1 MTSPNTGLL
10 LADRDRATPGYR
22 MFSPLGLQETIL
34 INMQGDVV
42 HSWGLPYEPGNF
54 SCLLPDGNL
63 LSGVRT
69 PVGPKGLPAKGG
81 LMQERDWNGKVLW
94 EHKDDYQHHD
104 FLRCS
109 NGNTMYLRW
118 ELLNK
123 ENEKRVHGGI
133 EGTEHSDGIW
143 GDVVRELAPDGTVV
157 WEWRA
162 EDCEEMYDFPLNP
175 MCPRHEWCHAN
186 CITQLDNGDVLINFR
201 YNHLMAIIDYK
212 TRKFRWTLCDYDYGQ
227 QHSVYMLENGNILFF
242 ANGANVL
249 GVGPEAGSRVIELD
263 PETKQPVW
271 EYAGTPTFSFFSWYI
286 SNAIRLASGNTA
298 ILEGVK
304 GKMFEVTPDGDKV
317 WEYVSPHFVT
327 EPHPMYTGGNA
338 IFRHY
343 FYAPDSAEIAGRL
356 PADAWQSA

>member
-1 MTSPNTGLL
+1 MTSH
-10 LADRDRATPGYR
+10 RDRATLGYR
-22 MFSPLGLQETIL
+22 MFSPLGLQKTFI
-34 INMQGDVV
+34 INMLGDVV
-42 HSWGLPYEPGNF
+42 HSWDLPYEPGNF
-54 SCLLPDGNL
+54 SCLLPSGNM

-69 PVGPKGLPAKGG
+69 PDGPKGLPAKGG
-81 LMQERDWNGKVLW
+81 LMQERDWNGKILW
-94 EHKDDYQHHD
+94 EHRDDFQHHD
-104 FLRCS
+104 YVRCS
-109 NGNTMYLRW
+109 NGNTLYLRW
-118 ELLNK
+118 ELLSK
-123 ENEKRVHGGI
+123 QNEKRVLGGI
-133 EGTEHSDGIW
+133 AGTEHSDGIW
-143 GDVVRELAPDGTVV
+143 GDVVREVARDGAVV

-162 EDCEEMYDFPLNP
+162 EDCEEMYNFPLNP

-201 YNHLMAIIDYK
+201 YNHLMAIIDYETK
-212 TRKFRWTLCDYDYGQ
+212 KFRWHLCDYDYGQ
-227 QHSVYMLENGNILFF
+227 QHSVTMLENGNLLFF

-263 PETKQPVW
+263 TKTQQPVW
-271 EYAGTPTFSFFSWYI
+271 EYAGTPTFLFFSWYL
-286 SNAIRLASGNTA
+286 SNAVRLKSGNTS

-343 FYAPDSAEIAGRL
+343 FYAPDSTEIAGRL
-356 PADAWQSA
+356 PTDAWHSG

>member
-1 MTSPNTGLL
+1 MTSH
-10 LADRDRATPGYR
+10 RDRATPGYR
-22 MFSPLGLQETIL
+22 MFSPLGLQKTFI
-34 INMQGDVV
+34 INMLGDVV
-42 HSWGLPYEPGNF
+42 HSWDLPYEPGNF
-54 SCLLPDGNL
+54 SCLLPSGNM

-69 PVGPKGLPAKGG
+69 PDGPKGLPAKGG
-81 LMQERDWNGKVLW
+81 LMQERDWNGNILW
-94 EHKDDYQHHD
+94 EHRDDFQHHD
-104 FLRCS
+104 YVRCS
-109 NGNTMYLRW
+109 NGNTLYLRW
-118 ELLNK
+118 ELLSK
-123 ENEKRVHGGI
+123 QNEKRVLGGI
-133 EGTEHSDGIW
+133 AGTEHSDGIW
-143 GDVVRELAPDGTVV
+143 GDVVREIAPDGAVV

-162 EDCEEMYDFPLNP
+162 EDCEEMYNFPLNP

-201 YNHLMAIIDYK
+201 YNHLMAIIDYETK
-212 TRKFRWTLCDYDYGQ
+212 KFRWHLCDYDYGQ
-227 QHSVYMLENGNILFF
+227 QHSVTMLENGNLLFF

-263 PETKQPVW
+263 TKTKQPVW
-271 EYAGTPTFSFFSWYI
+271 EYAGTPTFLFFSWYI
-286 SNAIRLASGNTA
+286 SNAVRLKSGNTS

-343 FYAPDSAEIAGRL
+343 FYAPDSTEIASRL
-356 PADAWQSA
+356 PTDAWHSG